1 MEEKMIGVDS
11 MEDYGMIDEI
21 FLSFETL
28 IGLLVVVSSRSV
40 LLQDRDFIAFADPN

>member
-1 MEEKMIGVDS
+1 MIGVDS

-28 IGLLVVVSSRSV
+28 IGLLVRGFFSV
-40 LLQDRDFIAFADPN
+40 CAFTG

>member
-21 FLSFETL
+21 LLSFETL
-28 IGLLVVVSSRSV
+28 IGLLVHGFFSV
-40 LLQDRDFIAFADPN
+40 CAFTG